1 MRRGPR
7 LSVSR
12 VQIQPGLENDRGSG
26 IPLEALREHV
36 VAIEQAA

>member
-1 MRRGPR
+1 
-7 LSVSR
+7 

-26 IPLEALREHV
+26 ILLEALRGRV